1 MTDQLNDADAIE
13 DSPVT
18 HPWTRP
24 NAPLP
29 KNVNLT
35 NLTTPR
41 ALFSPTYLLN
51 LVKQEVAPFDPP
63 TPKNGVQKPHRRTKR
78 EVDWMTLAEIC
89 HLKFSTM
96 RALRG
101 RSVGRQHILLTLIS
115 YTPLRYVRNVAR
127 EE

>member
-1 MTDQLNDADAIE
+1 VTDQLNDADAIE

-78 EVDWMTLAEIC
+78 EVDWMTLAEIWPFEIF
-89 HLKFSTM
+89 HNESLE
-96 RALRG
+96 
-101 RSVGRQHILLTLIS
+101 RSVGRSSTYTS
-115 YTPLRYVRNVAR
+115 YTDLIYSSSLR
-127 EE
+127 